1 MKFTKTQEK
10 QLREYLSKMDKNGC
24 VVASDWTTGERSY
37 TKPKT
42 LPPFVQRFERK
53 EYPITAKP
61 KHGTPERVAFE
72 FFNQNPR
79 RKVVLVLDIETA
91 MEFFFTSA
99 HCKEF

>member
-10 QLREYLSKMDKNGC
+10 QLREYLAKMDEKGC
-24 VVASDWTTGERSY
+24 VVASEWTIGSGRF

-53 EYPITAKP
+53 AYPDSAKP
-61 KHGTPERVAFE
+61 KHGTPERVAFD
-72 FFNQNPR
+72 FFNKNPR

-91 MEFFFTSA
+91 LSFFFEAA
-99 HCKEF
+99 HCVEY

>member
-10 QLREYLSKMDKNGC
+10 QLREYLFKMDKNGC
-24 VVASDWTTGERSY
+24 VVATGWTTGERSY

-53 EYPITAKP
+53 EYPNTAKP

-91 MEFFFTSA
+91 LSFFFEA
-99 HCKEF
+99 AYCVEY